1 MSKAN
6 CRLAWNSV
14 ADGKAISATSYDGNM
29 IPENLLKTQ
38 IQSKWRSA
46 NTSVQTLSGDIG
58 ELLPIGYFLLYAHNL
73 SVGSTIQFVVSI
85 NADYSNPVID
95 TTFEGVEPAYGLGE
109 LLGLYLGG
117 YATDNFFT
125 KYSIKWF
132 MPVFGRYW
140 KVIITDT
147 SNGDGYIEAGRLKF
161 GEFFEG
167 TFNMNW
173 GYTSDLK
180 SNSKAVISES
190 GARFVRNKTQQRT
203 FSLDFNY
210 LDSIEEQSIVNM
222 LSETDLSKDILFSAY
237 PETGTSEEQLHTAL
251 CFFDGWKGRTRN
263 NLPFRSWGA
272 NLVESI

>member
-1 MSKAN
+1 MTSEKLAWHREN
-6 CRLAWNSV
+6 DRLLDPKFDRLAV
-14 ADGKAISATSYDGNM
+14 IGDKRKEKEGNRK
-29 IPENLLKTQ
+29 L
-38 IQSKWRSA
+38 
-46 NTSVQTLSGDIG
+46 
-58 ELLPIGYFLLYAHNL
+58 
-73 SVGSTIQFVVSI
+73 
-85 NADYSNPVID
+85 
-95 TTFEGVEPAYGLGE
+95 
-109 LLGLYLGG
+109 
-117 YATDNFFT
+117 
-125 KYSIKWF
+125 SIKYNTRTIDDEKIYLEF
-132 MPVFGRYW
+132 
-140 KVIITDT
+140 T
-147 SNGDGYIEAGRLKF
+147 IETPSIKSSTATIF
-161 GEFFEG
+161 VEE
-167 TFNMNW
+167 MNSDNEIAVPK
-173 GYTSDLK
+173 TIVTDLK

>member
-85 NADYSNPVID
+85 NADYSSPVID
-95 TTFEGVEPAYGLGE
+95 TTFESVEPAYGLGE

-125 KYSIKWF
+125 KYIRSVSSPRLAPPASWVTDVPSVPCLFANQKASSI
-132 MPVFGRYW
+132 
-140 KVIITDT
+140 D
-147 SNGDGYIEAGRLKF
+147 
-161 GEFFEG
+161 
-167 TFNMNW
+167 W
-173 GYTSDLK
+173 GLNLLT
-180 SNSKAVISES
+180 IS
-190 GARFVRNKTQQRT
+190 
-203 FSLDFNY
+203 
-210 LDSIEEQSIVNM
+210 
-222 LSETDLSKDILFSAY
+222 
-237 PETGTSEEQLHTAL
+237 P
-251 CFFDGWKGRTRN
+251 
-263 NLPFRSWGA
+263 
-272 NLVESI
+272 